1 MVARTEAPLLLL
13 ALGVFL
19 RSAVAIPSPENVTVR
34 CHNFENVVYWNY
46 SASDQPTYFAV
57 NISRYVSSPHEEKGC
72 TNTSQ
77 HHCDISKETREVEEQ
92 YFVSVTAMVGS
103 DVSESADS
111 AQFTYYKFFDGQVC
125 LVDFPPVNVSVQEG
139 SVVVSFMHPFDFY
152 RKALK
157 HVKNKEVYKKFV
169 FHVEHENRSHV
180 LSFSCIVRRL
190 CKAVIPNITDVHSF
204 TIEGLMNGM
213 TMTTSTSVNIPVEP
227 RRTHPMMYVIFAT
240 CAVIFSIIVV
250 VLCVFVYKYLTRSSS
265 SLPKAVVSVLT
276 NPHRGPSTMN
286 PERENAML
294 VQAINSPS
302 SDTDLLLYSP
312 DAKSDCTPTDA
323 LPKDGSR
330 FPLGARSNGDVSGS
344 SHSSETETSGEEQ
357 AVSGVFSSGYDRPK
371 LLDLEMS
378 PGDTVIGYRD

>member
-125 LVDFPPVNVSVQEG
+125 ESLPKSSLYSSNKSTRD
-139 SVVVSFMHPFDFY
+139 MFY
-152 RKALK
+152 L
-157 HVKNKEVYKKFV
+157 YMQLLQ
-169 FHVEHENRSHV
+169 SHV